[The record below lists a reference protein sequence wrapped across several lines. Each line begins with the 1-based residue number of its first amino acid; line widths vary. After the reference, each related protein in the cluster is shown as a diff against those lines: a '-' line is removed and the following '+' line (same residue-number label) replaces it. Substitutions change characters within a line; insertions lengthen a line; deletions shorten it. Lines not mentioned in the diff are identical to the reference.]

1 MDERKKKKREQ
12 REWVREKRN
21 ERGRERDNDMKETDT
36 VLWAE
41 CDRVRDGLVR
51 RH

>member
-1 MDERKKKKREQ
+1 MRGGGERES
-12 REWVREKRN
+12 E
-21 ERGRERDNDMKETDT
+21 MKETDT

>member
-1 MDERKKKKREQ
+1 ME
-12 REWVREKRN
+12 
-21 ERGRERDNDMKETDT
+21 ERGGKGMGEKKGTRKEGNEGERENEMKETDT
-36 VLWAE
+36 VLWAQ